1 LDTNE
6 MRGDKIDVFA
16 LLESKLRD
24 YIGEVERK
32 GTNSLDT
39 YPSDK
44 TTIHIA
50 CSKSDYSLLSQ
61 NNSSESII
69 IKANPICEVV

>member
-1 LDTNE
+1 

-32 GTNSLDT
+32 GADSLDN

-44 TTIHIA
+44 TTISIA
-50 CSKSDYSLLSQ
+50 CSKHDYRLLSSQ

-69 IKANPICEVV
+69 IKANPICEVI